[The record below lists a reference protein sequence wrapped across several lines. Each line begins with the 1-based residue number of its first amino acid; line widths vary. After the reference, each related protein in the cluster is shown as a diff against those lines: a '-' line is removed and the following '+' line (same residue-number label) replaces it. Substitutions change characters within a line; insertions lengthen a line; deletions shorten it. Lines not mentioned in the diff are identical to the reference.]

1 MAELKGK
8 TAVIYGAGGAIGGA
22 VALAFAAEGAGVHLT
37 GRAMAPVQRVAD
49 EIKAAGHEVSAAV
62 VDALDEAA
70 IERHLD
76 ELTANGASIDSSFN
90 AVGFNETQGVPL
102 TGLALRDFL
111 NPITK
116 WSQTVFLT
124 SRAAARR
131 MTYQGSGV
139 ILTVQPPA
147 AGTALASGFGAAVA
161 AVESVALTLA
171 AEVGPRG
178 VRVVILQP
186 NALPQS
192 ATLQESFGKYAS
204 GLGITKEEALADFA
218 SRTMLKRLPTLV
230 EFGDVAVFA
239 ASDKAS
245 ALTGSVIRVDCGM

>member
-76 ELTANGASIDSSFN
+76 ELTANGASIDISFN